1 VSRGSGLPSPRRR
14 WSATSLRVR
23 LIATVV
29 ALAAGGLAVAG
40 VATTASLH
48 HYLLVRVDDQLRDA
62 AGPIAHFGGPQ
73 GGSPSP
79 DRFAQGPGRGTG
91 GRSLPGQF
99 YIQQFNA
106 AGTPTLTRSAPLAAP
121 SPPKLPTLTI
131 AQARARAGAPF
142 TVSSTSGSSQW
153 RVITQVLTDGSGSIA
168 VATSLS
174 DLNHTVMH
182 LVLIETLIGVV
193 VLVLIGSAGWLLI
206 RRSLRPLVT
215 VEHTAAAIAAGDLS
229 QRVPEGS
236 QRTEVGRL
244 SRALNGM
251 LAQIEGAFAHER
263 RSEQQARA
271 SEQRMRRFVADASH
285 ELRTPLTSIRGF
297 AELYRMQGKTPP
309 EDLRR
314 MMRRIEAEATRMGL
328 LVEDLLVLARLDQ
341 QRPLEQTTV
350 DLLAIAH
357 DAVHDARVLAPDRA
371 IDLTVDGSLAPIVTG
386 DEARLRQVVHNLM
399 SNALTHTPDG
409 SAITV
414 ALSTDG
420 AAEQAVLAVSDRG
433 PGIEGSDT
441 DRVFERFYR
450 ADTSRSRQAGGN
462 GLGLSIVA
470 GLVAAHGGSVIVR
483 DRDGGGSTFLVS
495 LPLQIDRSI
504 LQ

>member
-1 VSRGSGLPSPRRR
+1 V
-14 WSATSLRVR
+14 
-23 LIATVV
+23 
-29 ALAAGGLAVAG
+29 LA
-40 VATTASLH
+40 
-48 HYLLVRVDDQLRDA
+48 
-62 AGPIAHFGGPQ
+62 
-73 GGSPSP
+73 
-79 DRFAQGPGRGTG
+79 
-91 GRSLPGQF
+91 
-99 YIQQFNA
+99 
-106 AGTPTLTRSAPLAAP
+106 
-121 SPPKLPTLTI
+121 
-131 AQARARAGAPF
+131 
-142 TVSSTSGSSQW
+142 
-153 RVITQVLTDGSGSIA
+153 DGSGSVA

-182 LVLIETLIGVV
+182 LVLIESLIGVV

-271 SEQRMRRFVADASH
+271 SEQRMRRFVADAGH

-297 AELYRMQGKTPP
+297 AELYRMQGESPP
-309 EDLRR
+309 EDLPR
-314 MMRRIEAEATRMGL
+314 MMQRIEAEATRMGV

-350 DLLAIAH
+350 DILAIAH
-357 DAVHDARVLAPDRA
+357 DAVHDARLLAPDRA
-371 IDLTVDGSLAPIVTG
+371 IDLTVDGTLAPLVTG

-399 SNALTHTPDG
+399 SNALVHTPGG
-409 SAITV
+409 SPITV
-414 ALSTDG
+414 AVSTDG

-433 PGIEGSDT
+433 SGIDDADT

-470 GLVAAHGGSVIVR
+470 GLVAAHGGSVAVA
-483 DRDGGGSTFLVS
+483 DREGGGATFAMS